1 MCSSDLLPAP
11 AAGNNDYYVI
21 VTVAGTNPEACNNG
35 DWFLSDGTNWI
46 YLAVGPVPQQA
57 SYTQSGIVQLANQA
71 ALYAGTSDNTA
82 VTPDA
87 VYANMSDSVT
97 LSDSHIIA
105 SATAVKIAY
114 DMAVTADNAAS
125 AAQADATQALANAA
139 AAQATANAALPK
151 AGGTMTGNIT
161 FNSSQTFPVSG
172 IQNATTGQKG
182 VVQIGTNIQ
191 EIGRAHV

>member
-1 MCSSDLLPAP
+1 MCSSDL
-11 AAGNNDYYVI
+11 
-21 VTVAGTNPEACNNG
+21 CNNG
-35 DWFLSDGTNWI
+35 DWFLSDGTNWVH
-46 YLAVGPVPQQA
+46 LAVGPVPQQA
-57 SYTQSGIVQLANQA
+57 SYTQAGIVQLANQA

-114 DMAVTADNAAS
+114 DTAVTSGNAAS
-125 AAQADATQALANAA
+125 AAQADATQALADAA
-139 AAQATANAALPK
+139 AAQADATQALADAAAAQSTANAALPK

-161 FNSSQTFPVSG
+161 FNSGQTFPVAG
-172 IQNATTGQKG
+172 IQDATASQKG
-182 VVQIGTNIQ
+182 VVQVGTNISVTAGV
-191 EIGRAHV
+191 ISVATGST